1 MSRPMGAG
9 TLQPVGGPK
18 GVVPPP
24 RKRMGRRARALAIL
38 LAVLVALGGAYVGIT
53 KLGSSQE
60 TASGPAPATRPR
72 AAASPSASASAGAS
86 SPARTFEFFE
96 GRDPFDPLL
105 KPPPPTPT
113 PAPGETAASAP
124 VAPADAGVQGKRV
137 SLLDIF
143 KKGAVFYALVGV
155 DADEFTVKQGQVFAT
170 NFRVNVLTQKCGSFS
185 YGDEG
190 FTLCV
195 GQEVI
200 K

>member
-1 MSRPMGAG
+1 MRAEPLRA
-9 TLQPVGGPK
+9 VGGK
-18 GVVPPP
+18 ELPPP
-24 RKRMGRRARALAIL
+24 RKRMGRRERALAIL
-38 LAVLVALGGAYVGIT
+38 LAVIVALGGAYVGIG
-53 KLGSSQE
+53 KLGSRQE
-60 TASGPAPATRPR
+60 AASGPAPAARPR
-72 AAASPSASASAGAS
+72 AAASPSPSPRAAAS

-96 GRDPFDPLL
+96 GRDPFEPLL
-105 KPPPPTPT
+105 KPPPPTPS
-113 PAPGETAASAP
+113 PAPGDTAAPAP
-124 VAPADAGVQGKRV
+124 VAPADAGVQGRRV

-143 KKGAVFYALVGV
+143 KKGAVLYALVAV
-155 DADEFTVKQGQVFAT
+155 DADEFTVKQGEVFAT